1 MGFGGHGSGGGPGAV
16 LGLGHPGQG
25 TSGAGDTQD
34 RGHLG
39 QGTLDSRWRPP
50 GPGPRKQR
58 ASIICTCVEQQGCNL
73 KTCNTDCLHF
83 CNPG

>member
-1 MGFGGHGSGGGPGAV
+1 MPVGFGGLGSGGGPGAV

-25 TSGAGDTQD
+25 TSGAGDIGQW
-34 RGHLG
+34 LG
-39 QGTLDSRWRPP
+39 E
-50 GPGPRKQR
+50 GPREQR